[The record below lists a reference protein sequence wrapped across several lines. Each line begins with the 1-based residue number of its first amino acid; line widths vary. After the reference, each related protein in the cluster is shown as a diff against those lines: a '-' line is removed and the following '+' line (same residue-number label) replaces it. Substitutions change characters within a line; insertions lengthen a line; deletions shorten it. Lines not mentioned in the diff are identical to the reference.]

1 MIVKIVHLIKYKNNI
16 AFFLLFLFMG
26 LKVVS
31 LHSFTHDES
40 DTLDNDC
47 EICEHVIVTN
57 ETDFI
62 TNNSISSTT
71 QITNLF
77 KEQNFYAHDYKF
89 EQSQIDNS
97 LFCRPPPT
105 L

>member
-1 MIVKIVHLIKYKNNI
+1 
-16 AFFLLFLFMG
+16 MG
-26 LKVVS
+26 LEVVS

-47 EICEHVIVTN
+47 EICEHVIVAN
-57 ETDFI
+57 ETDFT
-62 TNNSISSTT
+62 TNNSISSPT
-71 QITNLF
+71 QFTNLF

-89 EQSQIDNS
+89 RQSQIDNS

>member
-1 MIVKIVHLIKYKNNI
+1 
-16 AFFLLFLFMG
+16 MG

-47 EICEHVIVTN
+47 EICEHVIVAN
-57 ETDFI
+57 ETDFT
-62 TNNSISSTT
+62 TNNSISSPT

-89 EQSQIDNS
+89 AQSQIDNS

>member
-1 MIVKIVHLIKYKNNI
+1 MVKSVHLIIYKNNI

-47 EICEHVIVTN
+47 EICEHVIVAN
-57 ETDFI
+57 ETDFT
-62 TNNSISSTT
+62 TNNSISSPT
-71 QITNLF
+71 QFTNLF

-89 EQSQIDNS
+89 RQSQIDNS